1 MTRIVSVDEYEPEV
15 KKRSVRG
22 VPFFI
27 RDDLIDVITDH
38 GDAGLLHDSEIM
50 GLIVGKVYKDDDGEY
65 AIATGV
71 ISSELEADE
80 TSVRFDQSDMTQ
92 LIDGIDELKNGDR
105 IIGWYHSHLGCGCFM
120 SDTDIKTQNGLFGG
134 RIGFAM
140 VIDPVLRQLKVFDST
155 LDGPQQIQMIVME

>member
-1 MTRIVSVDEYEPEV
+1 MTRIVSVDEYKPEV
-15 KKRSVRG
+15 KNRSVRG

-38 GDAGLLHDSEIM
+38 GDEGLLRDSEIM

-134 RIGFAM
+134 HIGFAM

-155 LDGPQQIQMIVME
+155 IDGPQQIQMIVME

>member
-1 MTRIVSVDEYEPEV
+1 MTRIVGEEQYEPEV
-15 KKRSVRG
+15 RRRSVRN

-27 RDDLIDVITDH
+27 RDDLIDIITDH
-38 GDAGLLHDSEIM
+38 GDEGLLQDSEIM

-65 AIATGV
+65 AVATGI
-71 ISSELEADE
+71 ISSELDADDV
-80 TSVRFDQSDMTQ
+80 SVRFDQTDMTQ
-92 LIDGIDELKNGDR
+92 LIDEIDNLKEGDR
-105 IIGWYHSHLGCGCFM
+105 IVGWYHSHLGCGCFM

-155 LDGPQQIQMIVME
+155 MDDPQPIQMIVME